1 MATNTAS
8 TGAPPSYEQYLLNQ
22 TRQNVEQLGS
32 LGAIDSISYRQL
44 VSVLSSVSV
53 RPPEIPVRA
62 DSNSSLVPKTEKE
75 KLKGRN
81 KWTREVLANSDI
93 IPSLVDAALSVAAGP
108 LLSSGQRQSIVQI
121 VSLSQERIA
130 NAITDPAKQQSVQN
144 FTKTSAKSAQS
155 GILTGLQNT
164 GQSWEK
170 WNKKRD
176 QEAELQR
183 AQRSEQRSLQAELKR
198 ERESFARKSSD
209 SSDNRMIESGMSS
222 MDLSRPSYDLGR
234 NSSQGISLPEG
245 NSAAASVVALPT
257 EQTSDMQSAQ
267 TESQTGAVTTTFTPW
282 PGLVLTQTLV
292 ATSGISPVQL
302 SDQMHSVPPPAPDEG
317 EKPLPPPGNSVPP
330 PPPRQTS
337 QAAPASNPLPPPPR
351 SFSGA
356 APAVMQQSPL
366 QGSYTPSAGYSTNS
380 VPPTQ
385 PYSGT
390 GYPSSRYGH

>member
-1 MATNTAS
+1 MASNTAS
-8 TGAPPSYEQYLLNQ
+8 TGAPPSYEEFLLKQ

-44 VSVLSSVSV
+44 ASLLNSVSI
-53 RPPEIPVRA
+53 RPPDIPARA
-62 DSNSSLVPKTEKE
+62 DPNSSLVPKTEKE

-121 VSLSQERIA
+121 VSMSQDRIA

-144 FTKTSAKSAQS
+144 FTKASARSAQT
-155 GILTGLQNT
+155 GILSGLQNT

-183 AQRSEQRSLQAELKR
+183 AQRSEQRSLQEELKR

-209 SSDNRMIESGMSS
+209 SSDSRKIESGMSS
-222 MDLSRPSYDLGR
+222 MDLSGSSYGLGR
-234 NSSQGISLPEG
+234 KQSQAISLPEG
-245 NSAAASVVALPT
+245 NPAAASVVALPT
-257 EQTSDMQSAQ
+257 EQTSDMDSAQ

-292 ATSGISPVQL
+292 ATYGISNAQL
-302 SDQMHSVPPPAPDEG
+302 SDQLHSVPPSAPDEG
-317 EKPLPPPGNSVPP
+317 GKPLPPPGNSVPP
-330 PPPRQTS
+330 PPPRHTQ
-337 QAAPASNPLPPPPR
+337 QAPPASNPLPPPPR
-351 SFSGA
+351 SSSGA
-356 APAVMQQSPL
+356 APAVMQQSSR
-366 QGSYTPSAGYSTNS
+366 QGSYAPSAGYSTYS
-380 VPPTQ
+380 VPPSQ
-385 PYSGT
+385 PHSET
-390 GYPSSRYGH
+390 GYPFSRYEQ